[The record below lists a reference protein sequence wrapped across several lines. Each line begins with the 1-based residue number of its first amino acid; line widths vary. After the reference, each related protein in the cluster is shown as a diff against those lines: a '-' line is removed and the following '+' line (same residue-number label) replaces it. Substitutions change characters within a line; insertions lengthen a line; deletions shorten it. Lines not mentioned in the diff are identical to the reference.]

1 MCVHVYIYV
10 HMHVYT
16 MSLLAIGCISKEF
29 IYMQEIQHPTIT
41 SDKKKIKKSI
51 SLADLPFLS
60 LSLRS
65 KPALAQSSWRVKQG
79 LWSFA
84 ELGISTVHRAGL
96 TVLLEGARGAST
108 IGMPL
113 PLAAL
118 PVELHLGISEGL
130 ASIITQSLAP

>member
-1 MCVHVYIYV
+1 MCARIYV

-29 IYMQEIQHPTIT
+29 IYMQEIPHPTIT
-41 SDKKKIKKSI
+41 SDKKKKKKSI

-60 LSLRS
+60 FSLCS
-65 KPALAQSSWRVKQG
+65 KPALAQPSWGVKQG
-79 LWSFA
+79 LWGFA